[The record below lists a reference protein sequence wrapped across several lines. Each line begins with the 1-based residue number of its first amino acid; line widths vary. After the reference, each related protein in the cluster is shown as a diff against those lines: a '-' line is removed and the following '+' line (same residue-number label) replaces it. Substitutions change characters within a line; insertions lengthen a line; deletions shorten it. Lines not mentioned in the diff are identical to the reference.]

1 MNVEQLIEDAE
12 KSWMSMSQVFRDTS
26 SKLDCVEFGVRHAI
40 AAMFQVVNRMDQLAE
55 GEWYY
60 IQNVYDG
67 SWEIGKW
74 ERTWT
79 NDLTFLLPESSCL
92 PFERCTEIRRCP
104 TPSELGVG

>member
-1 MNVEQLIEDAE
+1 MNVEKLTEDGK
-12 KSWMSMSQVFRDTS
+12 KSWRNMPLAFRLNNDP
-26 SKLDCVEFGVRHAI
+26 LEFGVRHAI